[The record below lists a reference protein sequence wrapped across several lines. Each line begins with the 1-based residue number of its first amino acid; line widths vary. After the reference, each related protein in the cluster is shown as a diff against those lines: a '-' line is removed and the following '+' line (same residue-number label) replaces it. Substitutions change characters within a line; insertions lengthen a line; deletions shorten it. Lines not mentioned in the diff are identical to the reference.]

1 MSLLHENARPCVL
14 LRDTSVPDGAG
25 GQYTVWEAGAAFEA
39 VMALDTGTEAYR
51 AGKEG
56 ARSAYTVLTGRAVG
70 IGYGDYFRDTS
81 TGQAYRV
88 TSDPAA
94 KQAPRSSALPLQ
106 CFTAEQGEVP
116 E

>member
-14 LRDTSVPDGAG
+14 LRDTPVPDGAG
-25 GQYTVWEAGAAFEA
+25 GRHTVWEAGTAFEA

-51 AGKEG
+51 AGKECVC
-56 ARSAYTVLTGRAVG
+56 SAYTVLAEQAVG

-106 CFTAEQGEVP
+106 CFTAEQEEVV